1 MMGWKAV
8 LSFSFVLV
16 AILLLFF
23 YWFLPTSEI
32 YFRMSGPSHSNF
44 TLNSSFPQDMQF
56 YENMRFPDFP
66 ISYRI
71 KDCPLNQKDQ
81 MERAFN
87 IIENKTILN
96 FYSVNSNEEISV
108 TCDSSAKIE
117 GGMFIAGEGGP
128 TNITKTER
136 FNVILT
142 GKILLIKESRCEQPN
157 VAIHELLHVLG
168 FDHSENPNNIM
179 YPISRCDQE
188 VGEDTI
194 GLINW
199 LYEFPSLPDL
209 SFEQASASMRGRY
222 LDVSVTIRNNG
233 LKDAEASNLIIY
245 SGDKKIKE
253 FEIEAISIG
262 SGRSL
267 TLTNMMTFSKIE
279 ELRIFIDYPYA
290 ELDKQNNEIILELID
305 NN

>member
-1 MMGWKAV
+1 MGWKAV

-16 AILLLFF
+16 AILLLFL

-44 TLNSSFPQDMQF
+44 TLNSSFSEDMQF
-56 YENMRFPDFP
+56 YENMRFPNSQ

-71 KDCPLNQKDQ
+71 EDCPLNQKDQ

-87 IIENKTILN
+87 KIENVTILN

-128 TNITKTER
+128 TNITKTEK
-136 FNVILT
+136 FSVILK
-142 GKILLIKESRCEQPN
+142 GKILLIKDSRCEQPN

-188 VGEDTI
+188 IGEDTI
-194 GLINW
+194 RLINW
-199 LYEFPSLPDL
+199 LYEFPSYPDL
-209 SFEQASASMRGRY
+209 SFEQASASLRGRY
-222 LDVSVTIRNNG
+222 LDVSVTARNNG
-233 LKDAEASNLIIY
+233 LRNSENLTIVIY
-245 SGDKKIKE
+245 SGNKKIKD
-253 FEIEAISIG
+253 FEIEALEIG
-262 SGRSL
+262 FGRSL
-267 TLTNMMTFSKIE
+267 TLTNMLVLSKVE
-279 ELRIFIDYPYA
+279 ELRIVIDYPYP
-290 ELDKQNNEIILELID
+290 ELDKANNEIFMKLIEE
-305 NN
+305 

>member
-1 MMGWKAV
+1 
-8 LSFSFVLV
+8 
-16 AILLLFF
+16 
-23 YWFLPTSEI
+23 
-32 YFRMSGPSHSNF
+32 
-44 TLNSSFPQDMQF
+44 MQF
-56 YENMRFPDFP
+56 YENMRFPDSQV
-66 ISYRI
+66 SYRI
-71 KDCPLNQKDQ
+71 EDCPLNQKDQ

-108 TCDSSAKIE
+108 TCDSAAKTE
-117 GGMFIAGEGGP
+117 GRMFIAGEGGP
-128 TNITKTER
+128 TQIVKTEK
-136 FNVILT
+136 FSIILK
-142 GKILLIKESRCEQPN
+142 GEILLIKESRCEQPN

-179 YPISRCDQE
+179 YNISRCDQE
-188 VGEDTI
+188 IGEDTI

-209 SFEQASASMRGRY
+209 SFEQASASMKGRY

-253 FEIEAISIG
+253 FEIEALEIG
-262 SGRSL
+262 FGRSV
-267 TLTNMMTFSKIE
+267 TLTNILVISKIE
-279 ELRIFIDYPYA
+279 DLRIFIDYPYA
-290 ELDKQNNEIILELID
+290 ELDKQNNEIFLEVIE